1 MRNRSLVSV
10 LIAVVVSWALASAS
24 LAQVIVLYQDDDFR
38 GSNRVIDGP
47 ISSLDSIGWN
57 DKASSL
63 RVTSGAWEVC
73 KDDRYR
79 GCEILFNRGQGEIR
93 RLSAIGWNDRISS
106 LRPVDGNYG
115 GPGNR
120 PGRPDHGYPSQQN
133 PESFSIDGRGVMA
146 LDGQADIWFNK
157 AQLSLGANGSFAL
170 ILRTNRSEVLRGT
183 YRWNGRDQI
192 DLQVTQGPGDGR
204 GTAYLERGRLHSVEI
219 MGSSRGRST
228 YAVSFINYEFAPWN

>member
-1 MRNRSLVSV
+1 L
-10 LIAVVVSWALASAS
+10 LIALVGTAALTSAS

-38 GSNRVIDGP
+38 GSNRLIDGP
-47 ISSLDSIGWN
+47 ISDLGSIGWN

-63 RVTSGAWEVC
+63 RVTSGAWEIC

-106 LRPVDGNYG
+106 LRPIDGNYG
-115 GPGNR
+115 GPGDR
-120 PGRPDHGYPSQQN
+120 PGRPESGRPPQQN

-146 LDGQADIWFNK
+146 LDGQADLWFNK
-157 AQLSLGANGSFAL
+157 AQLSLGANGSFTL
-170 ILRTNRSEVLRGT
+170 TLRTHRSEVLRGT
-183 YRWNGRDQI
+183 YRWNGRNQI
-192 DLQVTQGPGDGR
+192 DLQVTQGAGDGF
-204 GTAYLERGRLHSVEI
+204 GTAYLERGQLHSVEI